1 MNELDYNELLHYAD
15 SIRDFKKLVASE
27 SKQPIAIN
35 VLSVVASI
43 PKQEANEFVQEYY
56 KRMDIDFDNNL
67 NGIL

>member
-1 MNELDYNELLHYAD
+1 MNELEYNELLHYAD

>member
-27 SKQPIAIN
+27 SKQPTAIN

>member
-1 MNELDYNELLHYAD
+1 MNEVDYNELLHYAN

-43 PKQEANEFVQEYY
+43 SKQEADGFVQEYY
-56 KRMDIDFDNNL
+56 KRMEIDFDNNL
-67 NGIL
+67 NGII

>member
-1 MNELDYNELLHYAD
+1 MNEVDYNELLHYAN

-43 PKQEANEFVQEYY
+43 SKQEAAGFVQEYY
-56 KRMDIDFDNNL
+56 KRMEIDFDNNL
-67 NGIL
+67 NGII

>member
-1 MNELDYNELLHYAD
+1 MNEVDYNELLHYAD

-56 KRMDIDFDNNL
+56 KRMEIDFDNNL

>member
-43 PKQEANEFVQEYY
+43 PKQQANEFVQEYY